1 MVRNLVRVSLYTT
14 VFLLAKSVG
23 VNVAGGFLGSFLAA
37 VVLACGLYCAAELG
51 KRILLSLILQ
61 RGSVNALLFYLCR
74 VLGFVLFVVACFSLA
89 TTLLPVFVTTAGW
102 YSQVVLALFLL
113 MASVISSLKLK
124 EKKTISLG
132 GSRLSKRE
140 LRKRLGL

>member
-1 MVRNLVRVSLYTT
+1 
-14 VFLLAKSVG
+14 
-23 VNVAGGFLGSFLAA
+23 
-37 VVLACGLYCAAELG
+37 
-51 KRILLSLILQ
+51 
-61 RGSVNALLFYLCR
+61 
-74 VLGFVLFVVACFSLA
+74 
-89 TTLLPVFVTTAGW
+89 
-102 YSQVVLALFLL
+102 